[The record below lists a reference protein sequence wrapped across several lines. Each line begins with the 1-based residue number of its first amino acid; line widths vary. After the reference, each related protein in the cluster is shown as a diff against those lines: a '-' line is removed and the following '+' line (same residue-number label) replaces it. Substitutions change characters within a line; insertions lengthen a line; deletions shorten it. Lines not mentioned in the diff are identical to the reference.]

1 MVWCSFSTY
10 TLYVLGNVACL
21 KACVH
26 VHEEKTSITRALIY
40 CPSMKTIMQHKCT
53 RNLYWSGEFGLAEN
67 DKHELKDYVIE
78 SRFSGNYN
86 DVHTVPLDV

>member
-1 MVWCSFSTY
+1 
-10 TLYVLGNVACL
+10 
-21 KACVH
+21 
-26 VHEEKTSITRALIY
+26 
-40 CPSMKTIMQHKCT
+40 MKTIMQHKCT